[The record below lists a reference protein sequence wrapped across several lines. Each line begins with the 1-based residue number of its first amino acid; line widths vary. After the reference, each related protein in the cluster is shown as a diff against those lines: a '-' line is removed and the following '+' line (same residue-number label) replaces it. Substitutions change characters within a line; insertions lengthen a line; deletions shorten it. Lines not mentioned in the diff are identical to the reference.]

1 MPNLKP
7 YRQYSEND
15 VVNGLFS
22 YSGPLPINKGTIVKI
37 TNNYKDAEN
46 QIFDI
51 TELSTHANGVVAPLF
66 GTIGRVATV
75 VNFNDN
81 ARPLGVLLKD
91 VRDIDENGDLL
102 LYNPRKAAE
111 MDCLL
116 PHQSVPILV
125 RGIIMVNDF
134 DLTDRGG
141 GGGVPNPGDS
151 AYVGNNG
158 KIATE
163 GLVKI
168 GQFLSAIDQD
178 GYAIVRISF

>member
-7 YRQYSEND
+7 FRQYSDHE

-22 YSGPLPINKGTIVKI
+22 FEGTLPVNKGVIVKI
-37 TNNYKDAEN
+37 TNNYIDAQN

-51 TELSTHANGVVAPLF
+51 HELNTHADGVVAPLF
-66 GTIGRVATV
+66 GTIGRVKTV

-91 VRDIDENGDLL
+91 VRDTDENGDLL

-116 PHQSVPILV
+116 PHQAVPILV

-134 DLTDRGG
+134 DTTDRGG
-141 GGGVPNPGDS
+141 GGGLPNPGDS

-168 GQFLSAIDQD
+168 GQFLSSVDQQ
-178 GYAIVRISF
+178 GYAIVRVSF